1 MGLQLYIE
9 LVLVGATA
17 SACLPA
23 GSIAGSSPLHTSTEG
38 EAARALLIRGS
49 SYRVRVGAAPTGL
62 GLRKGAAPTGLGL
75 RLGAVPTAQTSHQEE
90 RVRVSRASPRQLL
103 YIATLCPGRVRA
115 EPDGEMVS

>member
-49 SYRVRVGAAPTGL
+49 SYRVRVRG
-62 GLRKGAAPTGLGL
+62 
-75 RLGAVPTAQTSHQEE
+75 SSY
-90 RVRVSRASPRQLL
+90 RVRVTERGSSYRVGVTVRGSSYSPN
-103 YIATLCPGRVRA
+103 IPPG
-115 EPDGEMVS
+115 GEG